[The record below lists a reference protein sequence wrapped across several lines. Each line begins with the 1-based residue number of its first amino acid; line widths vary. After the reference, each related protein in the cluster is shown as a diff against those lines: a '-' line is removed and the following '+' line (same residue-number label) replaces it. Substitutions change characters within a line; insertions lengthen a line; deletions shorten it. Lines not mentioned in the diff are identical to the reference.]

1 MRKVSA
7 GTIQTIVQQTGRQ
20 FYDREA
26 DVLYMNWSGCA
37 VEFAFEG
44 RTVIGN
50 FKAIAGLEYNG
61 LPTDPNV
68 QTHWNWPWIGI
79 YVDGAPVQK
88 LEIGQENTSVLLFQ
102 AQGEQPETHTI
113 RIVKLTENLKTELGI
128 ASFSMDGE
136 IHAPKSGAKQ
146 KRIEFI
152 GDSITC
158 GFGNMTDERD
168 RWFYTADED
177 ASFAHGPMAAEKLG
191 MDYSVIS
198 ISGICATQ
206 NAGIPMEYAMDELY
220 LYTDRVIQDKLAG
233 TGLQSAE
240 KTESAMQYETYD
252 FEKNHNDYVVLNLGT
267 NDACG
272 ISLSE
277 DPAAVYEN
285 FKKGYRSLIEAIR
298 NANGEDTYII
308 CALGTMNYYLWSEIK
323 EIVGEYKQTFGD
335 EKISAFRYMQIA
347 PTDGF
352 GACAHPSLITQTK
365 MADEIAAEI
374 SRIEQMMTK

>member
-1 MRKVSA
+1 
-7 GTIQTIVQQTGRQ
+7 
-20 FYDREA
+20 
-26 DVLYMNWSGCA
+26 
-37 VEFAFEG
+37 
-44 RTVIGN
+44 
-50 FKAIAGLEYNG
+50 
-61 LPTDPNV
+61 
-68 QTHWNWPWIGI
+68 
-79 YVDGAPVQK
+79 VDGAPVRK

-136 IHAPKSGAKQ
+136 IQAPESGAKQ

-158 GFGNMTDERD
+158 GFGNLTDERD

-206 NAGIPMEYAMDELY
+206 NAGIP
-220 LYTDRVIQDKLAG
+220 IQDKLAG

-240 KTESAMQYETYD
+240 KPEPAIKYETYD

-272 ISLSE
+272 ISLSAE
-277 DPAAVYEN
+277 PTAVYEN
-285 FKKGYRSLIEAIR
+285 FKKGYRSLIETIR
-298 NANGEDTYII
+298 KANGKDTYII
-308 CALGTMNYYLWSEIK
+308 CALGTMNYYLWS
-323 EIVGEYKQTFGD
+323 
-335 EKISAFRYMQIA
+335 
-347 PTDGF
+347 DGWVWRMR
-352 GACAHPSLITQTK
+352 ASEPYY
-365 MADEIAAEI
+365 AD
-374 SRIEQMMTK
+374 QNGG